1 MRREFL
7 KKDTYIRFPGG
18 ECYKIN
24 GRIGEGGG
32 SLLYS
37 ASKLAFQDGK
47 YIEQNN
53 LRYALKECFPC
64 SEDYVFVRD
73 PSGEIRPEKMTVQA
87 EDYLRCVASMQLN
100 EGKITSDI
108 YETEAIRMIPI
119 LHLAGGAELSVDE
132 GRSFQYVA
140 NTYTVMASLENKGES
155 VASWYEWEENLTAA
169 AIFSVIRQI
178 LLALREVH
186 QGNYVH
192 LDIQDGNIFVTGD
205 WRDQSLTCFLIDFG
219 SARKLL
225 EDGRCAPAGEEPVFS
240 SQGYRAPEN
249 ITARKS
255 WKASEVNMIGIILHG
270 KICRISRFRHM
281 WKN

>member
-1 MRREFL
+1 MFL
-7 KKDTYIRFPGG
+7 CESFRGDTTG
-18 ECYKIN
+18 EDDRT
-24 GRIGEGGG
+24 G
-32 SLLYS
+32 
-37 ASKLAFQDGK
+37 
-47 YIEQNN
+47 
-53 LRYALKECFPC
+53 
-64 SEDYVFVRD
+64 
-73 PSGEIRPEKMTVQA
+73 

-108 YETEAIRMIPI
+108 YETEAIRMTPI

-240 SQGYRAPEN
+240 SQGYRAPE
-249 ITARKS
+249 ITRILPGGERVPP
-255 WKASEVNMIGIILHG
+255 WKRSGPLQCGISSSVSAHRRTLQHG
-270 KICRISRFRHM
+270 NPGKLP
-281 WKN
+281 K